1 LHQFQIKTDDAIL
14 NNKDYM
20 VQNLIL
26 LFSNVPE
33 VEIDK
38 FESLKSWIQEV
49 SHAPYWN

>member
-1 LHQFQIKTDDAIL
+1 MMGPLVL
-14 NNKDYM
+14 

-38 FESLKSWIQEV
+38 FVDHSRAGFKKCPML
-49 SHAPYWN
+49 HTGTNFLLDAF